1 MRCSFSIATVLLL
14 AAPLAVPGS
23 TATGQQLAYSVPS
36 PATATYLLTDNTSM
50 SITGSPMG
58 PMEIRGGSTFNYAL
72 TFAADGEE
80 VRVSAELNVF
90 EAQMTDPRTGMQAM
104 PQAQSGVASTFEVM
118 LGGQGLAEVISESR
132 AYGELP
138 ILVDPHAVMFPRLP
152 AGDVGAGD
160 TWVDTVTV
168 GVGDGGERVV
178 VYTYTLEG
186 EATHEGR
193 PHLRV
198 AVSGES
204 RMSFGDQGMSMDL
217 TGSESGY
224 YLWDTVRGLMASAEV
239 SRSSEGGM
247 TAPDGT
253 RVAIVDIAFTA
264 TTQLTLEN

>member
-1 MRCSFSIATVLLL
+1 MGRSISIATVLLL

-36 PATATYLLTDNTSM
+36 PATATYLLTDNTTM
-50 SITGSPMG
+50 SFTGSPMG
-58 PMEIRGGSTFNYAL
+58 PMEIGGGSTFNYAL

-90 EAQMTDPRTGMQAM
+90 EAKMTDPRTGMQTM
-104 PQAQSGVASTFEVM
+104 PQVQSGVASTFEVM

-152 AGDVGAGD
+152 AGDVGVGD
-160 TWVDTVTV
+160 SWVDTVTV

-186 EATHEGR
+186 EATHDGR
-193 PHLRV
+193 PHLRI

-204 RMSFGDQGMSMDL
+204 RMSFGGPETSMDL
-217 TGSESGY
+217 TGSETGY
-224 YLWDTVRGLMASAEV
+224 YLWDMERGLMASAEV
-239 SRSSEGGM
+239 SRSNKGGV

-253 RVAIVDIAFTA
+253 SAGIAFTA

>member
-1 MRCSFSIATVLLL
+1 MRRSFSIATILLPAALL
-14 AAPLAVPGS
+14 ASPGS
-23 TATGQQLAYSVPS
+23 TAAGQQLAYAVPS
-36 PATATYLLTDNTSM
+36 PATATYVLTDNTSM

-58 PMEIRGGSTFNYAL
+58 PMEIGGGSTFNYAL
-72 TFAADGEE
+72 TFAADGEG
-80 VRVSAELNVF
+80 VRVSAELSAF
-90 EAQMTDPRTGMQAM
+90 EAQVNNPMGGPQGMSQNQA
-104 PQAQSGVASTFEVM
+104 GVASTFEVM
-118 LGGQGLAEVISESR
+118 LEGQGLADVVSASR
-132 AYGELP
+132 RADGELP
-138 ILVDPHAVMFPRLP
+138 IMVDPHAVIFPRLP
-152 AGDVGAGD
+152 AGDVSAGD

-186 EATHEGR
+186 EATHDGR
-193 PHLRV
+193 PHLRI

-204 RMSFGDQGMSMDL
+204 RMTLSDPGMSMDL

-224 YLWDTVRGLMASAEV
+224 FLWDLERGLMASAEV

-253 RVAIVDIAFTA
+253 SVGIAFTA